1 MEAVVPYKPE
11 SDAEVGL
18 EPSDTAKVLKKSQDG
33 NISNHHLIITHRINL
48 EWKVLDS

>member
-1 MEAVVPYKPE
+1 MPYKPE

-33 NISNHHLIITHRINL
+33 NILIITHRINL